1 MNITNAMRTLAI
13 LALISAPTISS
24 AQSDRTASPT
34 GSSLPN
40 AVEGLI
46 PQGLRSPE
54 DAQRDLFKRVDG
66 ISAFKVLYDIQYN
79 GTALKNALAG
89 LVSRAD
95 GISVFL
101 DIERET
107 SSLNDE
113 IYKTQNFINK
123 LTPMTDTNLSDFVDE
138 VDDDFPNVVIIP
150 NVLRLPPDLRNQP
163 LNANSRAVA
172 IPSRRVGQ
180 RQFLPEQIFDP
191 LPNIIIISNP
201 LQAKQAEA
209 NSLIASLNK

>member
-1 MNITNAMRTLAI
+1 
-13 LALISAPTISS
+13 
-24 AQSDRTASPT
+24 
-34 GSSLPN
+34 
-40 AVEGLI
+40 
-46 PQGLRSPE
+46 
-54 DAQRDLFKRVDG
+54 
-66 ISAFKVLYDIQYN
+66 
-79 GTALKNALAG
+79 
-89 LVSRAD
+89 
-95 GISVFL
+95 
-101 DIERET
+101 
-107 SSLNDE
+107 
-113 IYKTQNFINK
+113 
-123 LTPMTDTNLSDFVDE
+123 MTDTNLSDFVDE

>member
-54 DAQRDLFKRVDG
+54 DPQRDLFKRVDG
-66 ISAFKVLYDIQYN
+66 INSAFKVPYDIQYN

-89 LVSRAD
+89 LASRAD

-113 IYKTQNFINK
+113 I
-123 LTPMTDTNLSDFVDE
+123 
-138 VDDDFPNVVIIP
+138 
-150 NVLRLPPDLRNQP
+150 
-163 LNANSRAVA
+163 
-172 IPSRRVGQ
+172 
-180 RQFLPEQIFDP
+180 
-191 LPNIIIISNP
+191 
-201 LQAKQAEA
+201 
-209 NSLIASLNK
+209 